1 MTQNLQWRGAVILV
15 VLIAGVFLIYPSI
28 GPVPEVWSKYLPAS
42 PIRLGL
48 DLQGGLHM
56 VLEVQTEK
64 AVETVV
70 DQTMAEVSALM
81 KEPDVKIRYTDVER
95 VSPSSFKVILKDA
108 AQEVLFDSMVLD
120 KIPNFRKLSGEPV
133 SEGYA
138 ITVGM
143 DQKAIDE
150 TKRQSV
156 RQAVDTIR
164 NRVDDLGVAEPDV
177 VLHGE
182 DRIIVQLPGLRE
194 DTNRAID
201 IIKRTARLEFKLV
214 DEKGDLNAALK
225 GQIPPGDEILY
236 QLDRNPRTGA
246 VTRTPYLLKKQVLM
260 TGDVLTDARP
270 RTGQDARWVVA
281 IEFNRRGA
289 QLFDRITGDHVRER
303 LAIILDNRVYSAPVI
318 NERIGGGRAEISGR
332 FTPEEA
338 SDLALILRHGSLPAP
353 VQILETRSVGP
364 SLGADSIKLGRNA
377 VVLGLVLVMIFMAIY
392 YKWSGVVADIAL
404 ILNLLLIFAVMVAP
418 GLRATLTL
426 PGLAGVAL
434 TMGMAVDANVVIFER
449 IREELR
455 AGKSPRAA
463 LEVGYARAFSVI
475 FDSNLTT
482 LLAALPLIQFGT
494 GPIKGFAV
502 TLCVGLLVSLFTAL
516 FVTRFIFDYV
526 FENMRVR
533 RMSI

>member
-1 MTQNLQWRGAVILV
+1 
-15 VLIAGVFLIYPSI
+15 
-28 GPVPEVWSKYLPAS
+28 
-42 PIRLGL
+42 
-48 DLQGGLHM
+48 
-56 VLEVQTEK
+56 
-64 AVETVV
+64 
-70 DQTMAEVSALM
+70 
-81 KEPDVKIRYTDVER
+81 
-95 VSPSSFKVILKDA
+95 
-108 AQEVLFDSMVLD
+108 
-120 KIPNFRKLSGEPV
+120 
-133 SEGYA
+133 
-138 ITVGM
+138 
-143 DQKAIDE
+143 
-150 TKRQSV
+150 
-156 RQAVDTIR
+156 
-164 NRVDDLGVAEPDV
+164 
-177 VLHGE
+177 
-182 DRIIVQLPGLRE
+182 
-194 DTNRAID
+194 
-201 IIKRTARLEFKLV
+201 FKLV
-214 DEKGDLNAALK
+214 DEKGDVNAALK
-225 GQIPPGDEILY
+225 GPMPPGDEVLY

-270 RTGQDARWVVA
+270 RTGQGARWAVS

-289 QLFDRITGDHVRER
+289 QIFERITGEHVRER

-318 NERIGGGRAEISGR
+318 QERIAGGRAEITGNFSA
-332 FTPEEA
+332 EEA

-353 VQILETRSVGP
+353 VQILETRAVGP

-377 VVLGLVLVMIFMAIY
+377 VLLGLALVMIFMAVY

-404 ILNLLLIFAVMVAP
+404 FLNLLLIFAVMVAP

-434 TMGMAVDANVVIFER
+434 TMGMAVDANVLIFER

-463 LEVGYARAFSVI
+463 LELGYTRAFSVI

-502 TLCVGLLVSLFTAL
+502 TLCIGLLVSLFTAL

-526 FENMRVR
+526 FENVRVKH
-533 RMSI
+533 MSV